1 MCANNNMP
9 KTRRLRERAL
19 AARAKESVLA
29 RALRGAPTMCIPA
42 ETPALRLVPQN
53 ESAPKKRAVLLP
65 QCPPAPPLPIEL
77 RKSRQMY

>member
-1 MCANNNMP
+1 MP
-9 KTRRLRERAL
+9 KTWRLRERAL

-53 ESAPKKRAVLLP
+53 ESAPKKRAVLAAVP
-65 QCPPAPPLPIEL
+65 TRAP
-77 RKSRQMY
+77 K